1 MAVAQFIAA
10 TRGRKVDCL
19 ARRDQNV
26 SRRKRLAVSRQEVSF
41 QLPPAPDKHLSAH
54 PAVQLRLL
62 THFRTIITSRYQ
74 EHIAPRF
81 GVLSARNFSVPS
93 PCVRLSRTPWT
104 DVTPSSTMDPL
115 SLQAALVTCP
125 PIPDGKLLQ
134 LPALLA

>member
-1 MAVAQFIAA
+1 MTISSGAQFLAG

-19 ARRDQNV
+19 AHSCDQNV

-62 THFRTIITSRYQ
+62 THFRTFITSRYQ

-81 GVLSARNFSVPS
+81 GVLSARNF
-93 PCVRLSRTPWT
+93 
-104 DVTPSSTMDPL
+104 
-115 SLQAALVTCP
+115 
-125 PIPDGKLLQ
+125 
-134 LPALLA
+134 